1 MPIHDTGDDAALWKV
16 SRAAVA
22 AAPVEAGENESFART
37 DWMGKES
44 RFDKAS
50 LIERYNEPF
59 RSFIHHLSKR
69 LVQNRG
75 FLSSIGG

>member
-1 MPIHDTGDDAALWKV
+1 MWKV

-44 RFDKAS
+44 RFDRLPS
-50 LIERYNEPF
+50 LNERYNEPF

-69 LVQNRG
+69 LVKNRG
-75 FLSSIGG
+75 FPSSIGE